1 MMHHHTFDTYMIVKR
16 FTQAGILEAQA
27 HEIVNAIVESR
38 NYDLSNLATKS
49 DIAELEK
56 QIVSVKAE
64 LKSDIAEVKTEI
76 AEVRIEIAEVRTEIA
91 EVKAELK
98 SDMERNK
105 NETLKWVFGIQL
117 TMTIAIASTMIA
129 CFKLFM

>member
-1 MMHHHTFDTYMIVKR
+1 MMHHHTFDTYAIVKR
-16 FTQAGILEAQA
+16 FTGAGIKEIQA

-56 QIVSVKAE
+56 QIGSARFE
-64 LKSDIAEVKTEI
+64 LKEDITSLRTELKEDIASLRTEVKEDIAEI
-76 AEVRIEIAEVRTEIA
+76 RQ
-91 EVKAELK
+91 
-98 SDMERNK
+98 DMEKNK

-117 TMTIAIASTMIA
+117 SMTIAIASTIIA